1 MNNNP
6 VFTSTPTVGSTAA
19 KNITGLDSANL
30 YAPGDLLPAEHANYF
45 LGNLTSNGN
54 TEQTALTNVCDEIG
68 SVLTL
73 AGVARNSGLTNQLA
87 TSTTLLINN
96 QLNNVKVA
104 NWTQRVLPANAGWYS
119 IAWNGTVFC
128 ATAASSTIAA
138 TSPDGITWTQR
149 VLPANANW
157 HAIAWNGTV
166 FCAVAGYSTIAATSP
181 DGITWTQRTLPVS
194 ANWYSIAWN
203 GTVFCAI
210 AVGSTIAAT
219 TFII

>member
-30 YAPGDLLPAEHANYF
+30 YAPDDLLPAEHANYF
-45 LGNLTSNGN
+45 FGNLTSNGN
-54 TEQTALTNVCDEIG
+54 TEQTTLTNVCNEIG

-87 TSTTLLINN
+87 TSTNLLINN

-104 NWTQRVLPANAGWYS
+104 NWTQRVLPANTGWDA

-128 ATAASSTIAA
+128 AVGSGSAIAATSPDGITWTQRTLPVSAAWYAIAWNGTVFCAVASSSTIAA

-157 HAIAWNGTV
+157 MSNTSNGNI
-166 FCAVAGYSTIAATSP
+166 FCV
-181 DGITWTQRTLPVS
+181 VS
-194 ANWYSIAWN
+194 S
-203 GTVFCAI
+203 
-210 AVGSTIAAT
+210 GSTNAAT
-219 TFII
+219 TLF